1 MDIRSGRALYE
12 SEERYQSVVT
22 AMAEGVV
29 LQDAS
34 SVILACNQAAEELLG
49 LSADQMMGRTSL
61 DPRWRSIHED
71 GSPFP
76 GDMHPVPV
84 TLRTGEPQRRV
95 VMGVHKP
102 DGTLTW
108 LSINSE
114 PLFREGET
122 QPYAAVAT
130 FSDITQRKL
139 AEDALRRSEERYRG
153 IVETALE
160 GIWMIDLEGNTTF
173 SNRRMAEIL
182 GCAPDELTGA
192 KIWEFVADEDRGM
205 VTQRLEARAR
215 GVGELHDFRFRRK
228 DGSFVWASMATSP
241 ITMPDGRKGALAM
254 VRDVT
259 LERQMEAELRE
270 SKEHLELALSVG
282 QMGTWEWSLGTDATI
297 GSSQVREILGL
308 PADAPLDKPAAFMAT
323 VHPDDYP
330 ELDAQMRT
338 YVASGSTDRFV
349 NNFRI
354 VRPDGAERWVR
365 SAGRMIITPSG
376 EKRVLGTLVDF
387 TESHALEE
395 QLHQAQ
401 QLESIG
407 RLAGGVAHDFNNL
420 LTAILA
426 SVTFAEMEAPG
437 MEELQTIRTAAE
449 RGAELTRQL
458 LAFARKQV
466 IQLAALDLDA
476 IVRNL
481 AGVLRR
487 LVGEDI
493 ELAFELADDLWTVRG
508 GASQLEQVIVN
519 LVVNARE
526 AMPQGGPLR
535 IATRNVNVD
544 GANPS
549 DHRAVPPG
557 EYVVMEITDV
567 GVGIDAA
574 ALPHIFE
581 PFYSTKRTGTGLGLA
596 STYGII
602 KQLGGHIHVQ
612 SERGRGTTF
621 TVYLPRDRAKV
632 EVVPPAPAIPVARR
646 ASSTILL
653 VEDDELLRR
662 VIARSL
668 VDAGYQVLVA
678 SDGEDAMAVA
688 EKHDGP
694 IDVLITDVI
703 MPKVSGRVLV
713 ERFAGVRPQTK
724 ILYVSGYTD
733 QIIAQHGALEPGQ
746 NFLAKPYTLDALERR
761 IDELLGTR

>member
-22 AMAEGVV
+22 AMAEGVI
-29 LQDAS
+29 LQDAA
-34 SVILACNQAAEELLG
+34 SVILACNEAAEQLLG

-76 GDMHPVPV
+76 GDTHPVPV
-84 TLRTGEPQRRV
+84 TLRTGEPQRNV

-108 LSINSE
+108 LSVNSE

-122 QPYAAVAT
+122 RPYAAVCT

-139 AEDALRRSEERYRG
+139 VEDALRRSEERYRG
-153 IVETALE
+153 IVETTLE
-160 GIWMIDLEGNTTF
+160 GVWMIDLEGTTTF
-173 SNRRMAEIL
+173 SNRRMAEML
-182 GCAPDELTGA
+182 GCTPEELASA
-192 KIWEFVADEDRGM
+192 KLWDFMADDDRAIVM
-205 VTQRLEARAR
+205 QQLAERAR
-215 GVGELHDFRFRRK
+215 GIGELHDFRFRRK
-228 DGSFVWASMATSP
+228 DGSFVWTSMATSP

-259 LERQMEAELRE
+259 LERQMEIELRE
-270 SKEHLELALSVG
+270 SKERLELALAVG
-282 QMGTWEWSLGTDATI
+282 QMGTWEWTLGTDVAV
-297 GSSQVREILGL
+297 GSSQVRELLGV
-308 PADAPLDKPAAFMAT
+308 PPDAALDKPAAFMAT
-323 VHPDDYP
+323 VHPDDYA

-338 YVASGSTDRFV
+338 YVESGSTDRFV

-354 VRPDGAERWVR
+354 VRRDGTVRWVR
-365 SAGRMIITPSG
+365 SAGRMIITPAG
-376 EKRVLGTLVDF
+376 EKRILGTLVDF
-387 TESHALEE
+387 TESRALEE

-481 AGVLRR
+481 SGVLRR

-493 ELAFELADDLWTVRG
+493 ALAFELADDLWTVRG

-519 LVVNARE
+519 LVINGRE

-544 GANPS
+544 GPHAS
-549 DHRAVPPG
+549 DHPAVPPG
-557 EYVVMEITDV
+557 EYVLLEVTDV
-567 GVGIDAA
+567 GVGIDEES
-574 ALPHIFE
+574 LPHIFE

-596 STYGII
+596 STYGIVH
-602 KQLGGHIHVQ
+602 QLGGHIRVR
-612 SERGRGTTF
+612 SERGAGTTF
-621 TVYLPRDRAKV
+621 TVYLPRDREKV
-632 EVVPPAPAIPVARR
+632 EVAKPAAIVPPTHR

-662 VIARSL
+662 VITRSL

-678 SDGEDAMAVA
+678 SDGEQALDVA
-688 EKHDGP
+688 AKHDGP

-703 MPKVSGRVLV
+703 MPKISGRVLA
-713 ERFAGVRPQTK
+713 ERFASTRPETK

-733 QIIAQHGALEPGQ
+733 QIIAQHGVLEPGQ